1 MKQINYDSN
10 YIYCEPNLIELIG
23 CAKNDIAKVL
33 KLESQLSLEYFN
45 KLSQAYALLDEVQE
59 YLYEH

>member
-10 YIYCEPNLIELIG
+10 YIYREPNSIELIG
-23 CAKNDIAKVL
+23 CAKNDISKVL
-33 KLESQLSLEYFN
+33 KPESQLPLEYFN